1 MASSGKPPPE
11 VEFVVHRPGF
21 AWSQFDLGADLDAGA
36 LSVIAELDPTG
47 ENGVVED
54 VLAMFEQSLDPL
66 LTQLERVRRDKS
78 PTGLRFEAHKLYSA
92 AAQVGALRVSRA
104 CAALTQH
111 FHSDPW
117 ADPVA
122 FDAELQTLYD
132 ELVVEIV
139 RVQRKL
145 KQLLAE

>member
-1 MASSGKPPPE
+1 M
-11 VEFVVHRPGF
+11 VHRPGF